1 MKRNLYLAIKIIIYE
16 KTITFNNT
24 LYYIVKIVRIDDNPI
39 VENLKEYLQADIV
52 LKREDKFFF
61 LRSIPDLEII
71 TE

>member
-1 MKRNLYLAIKIIIYE
+1 MYFIKKE
-16 KTITFNNT
+16 FITFNNT
-24 LYYIVKIVRIDDNPI
+24 PYYIVKVVRVDDNPI

-52 LKREDKFFF
+52 LKKEDKFFF

>member
-1 MKRNLYLAIKIIIYE
+1 MHFIKKE
-16 KTITFNNT
+16 FITFNNT

-52 LKREDKFFF
+52 LKKEDKFFF
-61 LRSIPDLEII
+61 LRNIPDIDII

>member
-1 MKRNLYLAIKIIIYE
+1 MHFIK
-16 KTITFNNT
+16 KDFITFNNT
-24 LYYIVKIVRIDDNPI
+24 LYYIVKIVRVDDNPI

-52 LKREDKFFF
+52 LKKEDKFFF